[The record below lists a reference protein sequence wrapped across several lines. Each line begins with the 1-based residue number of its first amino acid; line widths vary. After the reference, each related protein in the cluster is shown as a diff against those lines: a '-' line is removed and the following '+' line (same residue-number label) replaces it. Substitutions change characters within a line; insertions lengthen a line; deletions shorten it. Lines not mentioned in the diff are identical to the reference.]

1 MDNLS
6 IDFKKLLPFAVDAF
20 TKVYGEE
27 YRDIIFQRI
36 NKAVI
41 IPYHDIEGLSDYI
54 SYIKRCKRR
63 EYAINFLDK
72 IGVDVKKH
80 IKDNYTQPLDDEIE
94 KILNYYMYSSFLGF
108 CKDTDYFVPLQAFK
122 PNNDTNPKK
131 LLKNKIKIINY
142 LLDNSHEQITEEN
155 FDSFVGTEEYN
166 EILKK

>member
-1 MDNLS
+1 MRFKMDNLS

-80 IKDNYTQPLDDEIE
+80 IKDNYTQP
-94 KILNYYMYSSFLGF
+94 
-108 CKDTDYFVPLQAFK
+108 
-122 PNNDTNPKK
+122 
-131 LLKNKIKIINY
+131 
-142 LLDNSHEQITEEN
+142 
-155 FDSFVGTEEYN
+155 
-166 EILKK
+166 

>member
-20 TKVYGEE
+20 TKVYGDE

-36 NKAVI
+36 NNAVI

-94 KILNYYMYSSFLGF
+94 KMLEYYMDSSLWGF
-108 CKDTDYFVPLQAFK
+108 SKDTDYWVPLQAFK
-122 PNNDTNPKK
+122 PNNDTYPKT
-131 LLKNKIKIINY
+131 LLKNKINIMKY
-142 LLDNSHEQITEEN
+142 
-155 FDSFVGTEEYN
+155 
-166 EILKK
+166 